1 MSQGLFGRLPAA
13 PFGKLFVR
21 DADKARA
28 LAASGGDPAEA
39 VIEVDADVVTLD
51 QSAFSNGSVDFEVDG
66 DLVVPADSAPAV
78 EPVFELGEESEPV
91 VEPVFEEA
99 VEVEETETEAEAEAE
114 AVSPFQPA
122 EGFVAPSKRGRPKK
136 TQA

>member
-28 LAASGGDPAEA
+28 LAKSGGDPAEA
-39 VIEVDADVVTLD
+39 VVEVDADVVTLD

-66 DLVVPADSAPAV
+66 DLVAAEPQA
-78 EPVFELGEESEPV
+78 PVFELDAESEPV
-91 VEPVFEEA
+91 EEPLFEDSLAEVVE
-99 VEVEETETEAEAEAE
+99 EVEEPEVE
-114 AVSPFQPA
+114 AVSPFAAFEPA
-122 EGFVAPSKRGRPKK
+122 EGFVSPAKRGRPKK
-136 TQA
+136 TQD